1 MFDHWVPPKRGYGAH
16 YFSTTRDCVRLLSI
30 PRIDTGIVGGERGR
44 VFDDKLLVI
53 DVSRGTAIY
62 LFRKQFRDV
71 IVVGIQL
78 IVMG

>member
-1 MFDHWVPPKRGYGAH
+1 MW
-16 YFSTTRDCVRLLSI
+16 LLSDS
-30 PRIDTGIVGGERGR
+30 RIDTGIVGGERGR

-62 LFRKQFRDV
+62 LFRKQFGDV